1 MKYIALF
8 CALLLPL
15 CLPAQKNLLPKLLK
29 QHPDKFAQVLS
40 KPEHQVQIIYT
51 QIDRDAANRPRFTTH
66 TYGVD
71 KALYF
76 YPASTVKLPAA
87 LLALEKMNKVQ
98 ITGLNRNAVMIN
110 GVASPPQTAAT
121 QDPTS
126 ANGLPSLAH
135 YIRKLFIVSDNDAFN
150 RIYEYLGQEY
160 LTRRL
165 WEKGYYDARI
175 LHRLSVSGFDAEA
188 NRRTNPVSFYTQPT
202 AGQGIEQSTL
212 LFHQGEVYSKASPKF
227 SLRNELRGK
236 GYINPAGELV
246 NEPFDFRQRN
256 YIALQDLHDI
266 VQAVMFPDAV
276 PDQRR
281 FRMSEDD
288 YRFVWRCMSELPRES
303 DYPTYPEKDYQD
315 GYVKFLLYGDT
326 KERIPGHIR
335 IFNKVGNAYG
345 FLTDAAYIVDI
356 ENGVEFLLAATVHV
370 NANEVF
376 NDGVYEYDAVG
387 FPFLANL
394 GRVVYAHELQRAR
407 KHRPDLTQLLEAI
420 AR

>member
-1 MKYIALF
+1 MKYIAFLSL
-8 CALLLPL
+8 LLLPL

-29 QHPDKFAQVLS
+29 QHPDKFARVLS
-40 KPEHQVQIIYT
+40 KPEYEVQIIYT

-71 KALYF
+71 KGLYF

-98 ITGLNRNAVMIN
+98 ITGLDRNAVMIN

-121 QDPTS
+121 NDPTS

-150 RIYEYLGQEY
+150 RMYEYLGQEY
-160 LTRRL
+160 LSRRL

-188 NRRTNPVSFYTQPT
+188 NRRTNPVSFYTPPP
-202 AGQGIEQSTL
+202 AGQGIDKSTL

-236 GYINPAGELV
+236 GYINPAGDLV

-303 DYPTYPEKDYQD
+303 TFPSYPEKDYQD

-345 FLTDAAYIVDI
+345 FLTDAAYIVDF

-407 KHRPDLTQLLEAI
+407 KHRPDLTKLLEAI